1 MRKFRR
7 AETVFGAILLCTG
20 LFVLI
25 AVFLTLY
32 VPPEI
37 PGEFRRTDGPDSD
50 VFGTSQPNLVAQ
62 DQPVIARPGPVQ
74 AGSNTATEDKARTSR
89 ILPVDAGLS
98 SKLAS
103 ENLPGSKQNELL
115 VAAIGQI
122 GSEPEETSTS
132 QPKRISIPAL
142 GVEAPIMAV
151 GLSSQGEDEGQFLQW
166 AVPNEYAVG
175 WHQTSAPLH
184 TPGNTV
190 LNGHNNIHGAVF
202 QNLVDLELGD
212 RLILYDD
219 NQSYEYQ
226 VTQRVL
232 FEEDGQSLKERHW
245 NARWMLPTSDERLT
259 IITCWPN
266 STNSHRLVVVAQPI
280 DEVGT

>member
-1 MRKFRR
+1 MRKNKR
-7 AETVFGAILLCTG
+7 AETIFGAILLTTG
-20 LFVLI
+20 LVVLV
-25 AVFLTLY
+25 AVILTLI

-37 PGEFRRTDGPDSD
+37 PDDFIRTDGPNGDEFVAS
-50 VFGTSQPNLVAQ
+50 PPLLVNQ
-62 DQPVIARPGPVQ
+62 DHSAPAEQGLAHIES
-74 AGSNTATEDKARTSR
+74 GSADDDLARTPR
-89 ILPVDAGLS
+89 ILPVDTGLS
-98 SKLAS
+98 SELAS
-103 ENLPGSKQNELL
+103 ENLPGNKQNDLL
-115 VAAIGQI
+115 VAAIGQT
-122 GSEPEETSTS
+122 GSEPEEAVIS

-142 GVEAPIMAV
+142 GIEAPIMAV

-175 WHQTSAPLH
+175 WHQTSAPLRA
-184 TPGNTV
+184 PGNTV

-202 QNLVDLELGD
+202 HNLVDLELGE

-266 STNSHRLVVVAQPI
+266 STNSHRLVVVAQPV

>member
-1 MRKFRR
+1 
-7 AETVFGAILLCTG
+7 V
-20 LFVLI
+20 VLI
-25 AVFLTLY
+25 AVFLTLV
-32 VPPEI
+32 VPPEL
-37 PGEFRRTDGPDSD
+37 PEEFSRTDGSNSDGFVAAPPLLVNQDSSVPTEQGSAQTGGNSAD
-50 VFGTSQPNLVAQ
+50 ESQ
-62 DQPVIARPGPVQ
+62 
-74 AGSNTATEDKARTSR
+74 ATTPR
-89 ILPVDAGLS
+89 ILPADAGLS

-103 ENLPGSKQNELL
+103 ENLPGSKQNDLL
-115 VAAIGQI
+115 VAAISQA
-122 GSEPEETSTS
+122 GSEPEEVITS

-151 GLSSQGEDEGQFLQW
+151 GLSTQGEDEGQFLQW

-175 WHQTSAPLH
+175 WHQTSAPLS

-190 LNGHNNIHGAVF
+190 LNGHNNVHGAVF
-202 QNLVDLELGD
+202 QNLVDLELGEL
-212 RLILYDD
+212 LILYDD
-219 NQSYEYQ
+219 NRSYEYQ